1 MHRDILILI
10 DRKLKEALISI
21 DDETGYRVREL
32 WKSITP
38 APSCPSSSKIT
49 TEMITICQS
58 SLNERGE
65 KLKFTIVE
73 TLKELSISMDEEFIK
88 SLLELARTHYPEDV
102 YISLVQHTKGV
113 YGRSNAPKQKFSDRA
128 YSLDMSRLIA
138 GSIYSSRK
146 TMNEVKTA
154 VIGMKI
160 VNESKKLSLLQ
171 RFITKYILP
180 LGKWVTTIVAGLL
193 VLLIWKLLGW

>member
-10 DRKLKEALISI
+10 DPKLKEALVAI

-49 TEMITICQS
+49 SEIINICQS

-65 KLKFTIVE
+65 KLKSTIVE

-88 SLLELARTHYPEDV
+88 SLLELAR
-102 YISLVQHTKGV
+102 
-113 YGRSNAPKQKFSDRA
+113 
-128 YSLDMSRLIA
+128 
-138 GSIYSSRK
+138 
-146 TMNEVKTA
+146 
-154 VIGMKI
+154 KI
-160 VNESKKLSLLQ
+160 IEK
-171 RFITKYILP
+171 
-180 LGKWVTTIVAGLL
+180 
-193 VLLIWKLLGW
+193 